1 MTTGTSLA
9 YGLRQQEL
17 WKVGRIKSLLTE
29 QTIEHPLGMPCYY
42 GVLYYGKSFRGHLL
56 DSEDYRKRWDR
67 SEVKKTHRFVSN
79 RIRRCFGESVPLWW
93 FINRHQDQEEENEQG
108 NQKKG
113 SFHSDLYVGPIA
125 DEAIED
131 PSPALMPLFYK
142 EDECGIPIN
151 QRPVGME
158 NLKLLLLNACIREAK
173 WVGRHP
179 DALKLQPVP
188 PEEFEQTF
196 DYGLKD
202 LTNTEDLSFIIDW
215 DNSSFYTPTN
225 KQNENKKHLSIA

>member
-1 MTTGTSLA
+1 MSATTLS

-17 WKVGRIKSLLTE
+17 WKTGRVKSLLTE
-29 QTIEHPLGMPCYY
+29 QTINHPLGMPCYY
-42 GVLYYGKSFRGHLL
+42 AVLYYGKSFTGEFL

-79 RIRRCFGESVPLWW
+79 RLRRCFGQDIPLWW
-93 FINRHQDQEEENEQG
+93 FINRHDSYEDAEG
-108 NQKKG
+108 TQKAG
-113 SFHSDLYVGPIA
+113 SFHSDLYIGHIP

-142 EDECGIPIN
+142 EDEAGVPIN
-151 QRPVGME
+151 CRPVGIEVM
-158 NLKLLLLNACIREAK
+158 KMLLLDVCIREAK
-173 WVGRHP
+173 WVGKHP
-179 DALKLQPVP
+179 NALKVQQVP

-202 LTNTEDLSFIIDW
+202 LTTIDDLSLVIDW
-215 DNSSFYTPTN
+215 DNSSFYTPT
-225 KQNENKKHLSIA
+225 KPKPNEVKKHLSFT